1 MLRRPSKYLVR
12 VFHAISTGYPGG
24 CQPQMICIQS
34 RVYSLATH
42 TLRFPW
48 STGLTPS
55 ADAYLPAG
63 VSQGHAFTFEQL
75 VNLLGLVVYSVQYYP
90 TPPRGGLFLVSWFPV
105 NLWG

>member
-1 MLRRPSKYLVR
+1 MVFGYAASLSEQVLVR

-55 ADAYLPAG
+55 ADAYFPAG
-63 VSQGHAFTFEQL
+63 T
-75 VNLLGLVVYSVQYYP
+75 
-90 TPPRGGLFLVSWFPV
+90 T
-105 NLWG
+105 